1 VKVIL
6 KPVALEMGGKSP
18 FIVLE
23 YAKINDDLI
32 NNAINSAFW
41 NGGSKLVQQT

>member
-1 VKVIL
+1 
-6 KPVALEMGGKSP
+6 MGGKSP

-23 YAKINDDLI
+23 DAKITDDLI

-41 NGGSKLVQQT
+41 NGGQKLFCQYETNNSQQS